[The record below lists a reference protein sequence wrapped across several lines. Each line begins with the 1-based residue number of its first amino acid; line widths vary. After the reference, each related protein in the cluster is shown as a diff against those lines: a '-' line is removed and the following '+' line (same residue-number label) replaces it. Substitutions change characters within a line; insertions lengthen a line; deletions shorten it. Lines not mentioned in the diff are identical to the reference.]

1 MKWKIRK
8 KRRSMNSQVSSL
20 GEKKKQ
26 NQQTFIQTDQ
36 ERNKTQITKIRNEG
50 ADITSNLGE
59 IKGIIRGYYEQLYA
73 NRLANL
79 DEVDKFPKIHSTPGL
94 NHGEMEN
101 WNTLKA
107 SKEIR
112 LIQKTCEKENCK
124 ARELHW

>member
-79 DEVDKFPKIHSTPGL
+79 DEVDKFPKIHSPPGL

-112 LIQKTCEKENCK
+112 LIQKTCEKENRK

>member
-1 MKWKIRK
+1 MENKKKEKI
-8 KRRSMNSQVSSL
+8 NEFTSQFF
-20 GEKKKQ
+20 GGKKKQ

-79 DEVDKFPKIHSTPGL
+79 DEVDKFPKIHSPPGL

-101 WNTLKA
+101 RNTLKA

-112 LIQKTCEKENCK
+112 LIQKTCEKENRK